1 MNGRREFLKRLGII
15 SAGSLLANK
24 IIANP
29 YNPVRIFPNHYNS
42 VKIKGAV
49 KSGGKS
55 LKGVPVTDGQVVVQ
69 TSGDGTFEII
79 SGNQQ
84 RFVYISIPSGYLI
97 NQNETGTA
105 LFYKRIKPNQKNEM
119 FVEFDLTKN
128 PNEDNEHSFLLL
140 ADPQTRTTDDIK
152 FYFDSLVPDIKK
164 TASQF
169 AKENLFG
176 LACGDIMWDKL
187 EFFPEYEKSVKEF
200 GIPCFQVLGNH
211 DCDVLAKTDEQ
222 SAVTFM
228 DHFGPTYYS
237 FNKGEIHYVVL
248 DDIFYF
254 GDYFGYFDQKQLD
267 WLKQDLSFIEKGKT
281 VVVFTHIPPY
291 NKQHERQGFTEP
303 NPGLVVVNRELL
315 YKILEPYKSFII
327 TGHMHESEYLTD
339 GGSEIHVCGAVCG
352 AWWTGPICND
362 GTPNGYL
369 VYNTKGS
376 ELSWQYKSAGFD
388 INHQMRVY
396 KNVRELPDK
405 ILANVWTV
413 DNNWEVNWYEN
424 GMKKGRMERILAQD
438 PLAIELQFGKD
449 LPKRIPA
456 VEPAFTDHIFS
467 AEVAGSGKEIIVEA
481 IDRWGRI
488 YTEKIII

>member
-140 ADPQTRTTDDIK
+140 ADPQTRTADDIK

-211 DCDVLAKTDEQ
+211 DCDVLAKTDE
-222 SAVTFM
+222 
-228 DHFGPTYYS
+228 
-237 FNKGEIHYVVL
+237 
-248 DDIFYF
+248 
-254 GDYFGYFDQKQLD
+254 
-267 WLKQDLSFIEKGKT
+267 
-281 VVVFTHIPPY
+281 
-291 NKQHERQGFTEP
+291 
-303 NPGLVVVNRELL
+303 
-315 YKILEPYKSFII
+315 
-327 TGHMHESEYLTD
+327 
-339 GGSEIHVCGAVCG
+339 
-352 AWWTGPICND
+352 
-362 GTPNGYL
+362 
-369 VYNTKGS
+369 
-376 ELSWQYKSAGFD
+376 
-388 INHQMRVY
+388 
-396 KNVRELPDK
+396 
-405 ILANVWTV
+405 
-413 DNNWEVNWYEN
+413 
-424 GMKKGRMERILAQD
+424 
-438 PLAIELQFGKD
+438 
-449 LPKRIPA
+449 
-456 VEPAFTDHIFS
+456 
-467 AEVAGSGKEIIVEA
+467 
-481 IDRWGRI
+481 
-488 YTEKIII
+488 